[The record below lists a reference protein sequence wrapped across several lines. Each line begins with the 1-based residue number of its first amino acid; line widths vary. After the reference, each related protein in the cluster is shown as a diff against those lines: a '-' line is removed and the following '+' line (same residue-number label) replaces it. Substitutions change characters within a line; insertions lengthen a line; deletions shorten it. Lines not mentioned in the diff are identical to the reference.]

1 MQLEAIFQDGQLKF
15 VKPVR
20 FVTRH
25 FRVKVEVPDDVL
37 ADAAESVL
45 KEPKESVPECADEWL
60 SRLESI
66 RQEILAVPEGE
77 LPALSEKQRV
87 YASAYALRD
96 DR

>member
-1 MQLEAIFQDGQLKF
+1 MQLEAIFQDGRLKF

-45 KEPKESVPECADEWL
+45 KEPVPECADEWL

-66 RQEILAVPEGE
+66 KQEILAVPEGE
-77 LPALSEKQRV
+77 LPALSEKQSV